1 MPVTTLLEP
10 LWVSAVASFEPFGA
24 LGLICG
30 LAAGLMPRR
39 GLILAVSAACSAFF
53 CAHYLRLG
61 SPTGTAMCLISVAQS
76 LAAARLRPG
85 AAQPGWLLAFFGAT
99 SLLAAG
105 LIAATWTGWPSAC
118 AGAGALLATAARLQT
133 KAQALRLLLV
143 ACTIC
148 WVGHNALVGSVFGL
162 TCDALTILSLTLGL
176 WRYRTAPVP
185 TPRPVL
191 A

>member
-1 MPVTTLLEP
+1 MLVATVLEA
-10 LWVSAVASFEPFGA
+10 LWASAVASFEPFGA
-24 LGLICG
+24 LGLLCG

-85 AAQPGWLLAFFGAT
+85 AARPGWLLAFFGAT
-99 SLLAAG
+99 SLLAAW
-105 LIAATWTGWPSAC
+105 LTVATWTGWPSAC
-118 AGAGALLATAARLQT
+118 AGAGAFLAMAARLHT
-133 KAQALRLLLV
+133 NAQALRLLLL
-143 ACTIC
+143 ACTFC
-148 WVGHNALVGSVFGL
+148 WAGHNALVGSVFGL
-162 TCDALTILSLTLGL
+162 TCDALTVVSLTLGL

-185 TPRPVL
+185 ASRSAL